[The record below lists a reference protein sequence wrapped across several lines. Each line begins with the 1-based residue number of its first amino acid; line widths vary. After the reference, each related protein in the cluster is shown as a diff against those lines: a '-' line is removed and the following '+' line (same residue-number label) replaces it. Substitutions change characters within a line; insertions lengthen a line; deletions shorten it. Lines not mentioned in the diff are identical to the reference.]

1 MCHGYKEGG
10 MQYVLMAIPAQFV
23 PEVAAL
29 IAEFDV
35 PSPASLPQGVGD
47 DGLMI
52 NGWTEDLVRRAF
64 RESADPMRKVLMFL
78 AHNSGEEVT
87 AVEIA
92 DAIDA
97 ERGWNTV
104 AGMLG
109 AFGRRSVNR
118 YKRAQPMWESR
129 EGVEGTLYK
138 MPAAVATV
146 IKAAATKQ

>member
-1 MCHGYKEGG
+1 MMGAAIGRKA

-35 PSPASLPQGVGD
+35 AGELSPALVPQARKD
-47 DGLMI
+47 DGPII
-52 NGWTEDLVRRAF
+52 NGWTEDLVRQAYK
-64 RESADPMRKVLMFL
+64 ESGDPMRKVLSFL
-78 AHNSGEEVT
+78 AEHGGSEVT
-87 AVEIA
+87 ALEIA

-109 AFGRRSVNR
+109 AFARRSVHR
-118 YKRAQPMWESR
+118 YTRAYPMWESR
-129 EGVEGTLYK
+129 SEE
-138 MPAAVATV
+138 
-146 IKAAATKQ
+146 

>member
-1 MCHGYKEGG
+1 

-29 IAEFDV
+29 IAAFDV
-35 PSPASLPQGVGD
+35 SSPVLLPEASSD
-47 DGLMI
+47 DGPMI
-52 NGWTEDLVRRAF
+52 NGWTEDLVRQAF
-64 RESADPMRKVLMFL
+64 RESADPMRNVLLFL
-78 AHNSGEEVT
+78 AHHGGEEVT

-97 ERGWNTV
+97 KRGWNTV

-118 YKRAQPMWESR
+118 YKRSQPMWESR
-129 EGVEGTLYK
+129 EGVERTLYR
-138 MPAAVATV
+138 MPVAVATV
-146 IKAAATKQ
+146 IKAAAAKQ